1 MADPLRS
8 VEPPLV
14 ALLAQSGTLS
24 ALLINVAL
32 RIYAENSLGIRVS
45 RQIESCDRAVSALQ
59 R

>member
-8 VEPPLV
+8 IEPPLA

-24 ALLINVAL
+24 ALLIIVAL
-32 RIYAENSLGIRVS
+32 LIYADNSLGIRVF
-45 RQIESCDRAVSALQ
+45 RRIESCDRAVSALQ